1 MKEKWPFLLVGSLLL
16 VGILGS
22 IMVLRRP
29 NTNFVEIVQDGK
41 VLYRLD
47 LTQAEDQTIEVEYE
61 GRINIIEIK
70 KYQIHML

>member
-1 MKEKWPFLLVGSLLL
+1 MKGKWPFLLVGSLLL